1 MGETMNQELENA
13 IINAKKRCNG
23 MLIEECKGF
32 FSKIYPFTTENI
44 SGYISNFQL
53 KNKSLLTVGS
63 SGDQV
68 LNAIAEGCKDISVID
83 VNPYT
88 KYYYYLKA
96 AGIIAL
102 NKEEF
107 FEFFRY
113 KDYPFVFN
121 DNKNVFRND
130 LYQKILPALEVLD
143 KESFLFWNSLFT
155 KFSGREVRRYL
166 FQADEE
172 QNKTITSCNLYLQ
185 SEEKYHDL
193 KSNLETIVP
202 TFLKGNILQYPLD
215 KNYDNIW
222 LSNIGSYLTEEDIQK
237 VAETFPNHLAD
248 NGQLL
253 ISYLYETTKNTI
265 YQNNWPSIYD
275 FDTVSFLFEKYNPEL
290 ISFLAV
296 KGIVINNSS
305 IQDSAIL
312 CRKRKK

>member
-113 KDYPFVFN
+113 KDYPFVFS

-130 LYQKILPALEVLD
+130 LYQKILPALETLD

-202 TFLKGNILQYPLD
+202 TFLKGNILQYQFD

-222 LSNIGSYLTEEDIQK
+222 LSNIGSYLNVNDIK
-237 VAETFPNHLAD
+237 NIAKIIPNYLTD
-248 NGQLL
+248 EGKLL
-253 ISYLYETTKNTI
+253 ISYLYDTTKNTT
-265 YQNNWPSIYD
+265 YQKNWSSIYN
-275 FDTVSFLFEKYNPEL
+275 FDIVSSIFKEYHTEL
-290 ISFLAV
+290 ISFLGI
-296 KGIVINNSS
+296 KGIKMSNSS
-305 IQDSAIL
+305 IKDSAIL

>member
-23 MLIEECKGF
+23 MLIEECRGF
-32 FSKIYPFTTENI
+32 FSKIYPFITENI
-44 SGYISNFQL
+44 NGYISNFQL

-102 NKEEF
+102 NKEDF
-107 FEFFRY
+107 FLFFRY
-113 KDYPFVFN
+113 KDYPIPFN
-121 DNKNVFRND
+121 DNQNVFHKE
-130 LYQKILPALEVLD
+130 LYQKISPILKYLD
-143 KESFLFWNSLFT
+143 TESFLFWNSLFT

-185 SEEKYHDL
+185 SEKNYHNL
-193 KSNLETIVP
+193 KSNLEKVKP
-202 TFLKGNILQYPLD
+202 TFIKGNIINHQLD
-215 KNYDNIW
+215 RNYDNIW

-237 VAETFPNHLAD
+237 VAETFPNHLED

-305 IQDSAIL
+305 IQDTAIL